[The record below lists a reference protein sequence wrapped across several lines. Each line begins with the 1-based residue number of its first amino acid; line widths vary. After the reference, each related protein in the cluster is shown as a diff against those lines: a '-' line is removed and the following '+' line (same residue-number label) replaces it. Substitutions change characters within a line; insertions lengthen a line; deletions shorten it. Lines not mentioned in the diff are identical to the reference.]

1 MTKRCLLLAG
11 GNALGCYLA
20 GGYQALHEAGEEPDW
35 IAGTSIGAVTAA
47 LIAGNPPE
55 QRVAR
60 LHEFWTEAMAPNWLP
75 WRQGAQ
81 WLAAV
86 RTRVLGR
93 PALFH
98 PRLPKL
104 LDQPGLVGLY
114 DRTPMRHSLERLIDF
129 NRLNAGDM
137 RVSVL
142 AVDLQ
147 SGAEVVFDTAT
158 TRLTADH
165 LMASSA
171 LIPDF
176 PPVRIGDRWLVD
188 GGMAANVPVDYVL
201 GQEQEEDM
209 LCFLLDLFPIDAAV
223 PHDLAGMTQRQ
234 SDLIFACQTEKTLRA
249 LAALDRMRPAPRPRI
264 DVVRT
269 SYAAD
274 AVETMMKMWDFSD
287 TALSRRWEAG
297 RRDMQAALRRFH
309 AQPPGGPGLKIHP
322 ISRDKD
328 AGRHK

>member
-1 MTKRCLLLAG
+1 MPKRCLLLAG

-20 GGYQALHEAGEEPDW
+20 GGYQALREAGEEPDW
-35 IAGTSIGAVTAA
+35 IAGTSIGAITAA

-55 QRVAR
+55 RRVAR
-60 LHEFWTEAMAPNWLP
+60 LRQFWTEAMAPDWLP

-86 RTRVLGR
+86 QTRLLGR

-98 PRLPKL
+98 LRLPKL

-114 DRTPMRHSLERLIDF
+114 DRAPMRRSLETLIDF

-147 SGAEVVFDTAT
+147 SGAEVIFDTT
-158 TRLTADH
+158 TTHLTVDH

-209 LCFLLDLFPIDAAV
+209 LCFLLDLFPIEAAV
-223 PHDLAGMTQRQ
+223 PHDLGGMMQRQ
-234 SDLIFACQTEKTLRA
+234 SDLIFACQTEKALRA
-249 LAALDRMRPAPRPRI
+249 FAALDRARPAPRPRI

-274 AVETMMKMWDFSD
+274 AVETIMKSWDFSD
-287 TALSRRWEAG
+287 IALSRRWEAG

-309 AQPPGGPGLKIHP
+309 ALPPGGPGLTIHP
-322 ISRDKD
+322 I
-328 AGRHK
+328 GRG